1 MNLLTG
7 LYGKLI
13 GAGIAVLLILS
24 AGAYIHHKG
33 AASQKAKDSK
43 VIAALQVE
51 VAGYHAQA
59 EVTARAM
66 QQINAQAEAAQQDAA
81 TQKAYADAALQ
92 QVQIERT
99 TRAKSEAKRAGIV
112 AKVTATPAA
121 DTKLSQ
127 KLVPELAAD
136 Y

>member
-1 MNLLTG
+1 MIST
-7 LYGKLI
+7 LYAKLI
-13 GAGIAVLLILS
+13 GLAAIMLLIVAAGVYVHHQGALS
-24 AGAYIHHKG
+24 
-33 AASQKAKDSK
+33 QQAKDSK

-51 VAGYHAQA
+51 IAGYHAQA
-59 EVTARAM
+59 EVTAIAM
-66 QQINAQAEAAQQDAA
+66 QRINAQAEAAQQDAKM
-81 TQKAYADAALQ
+81 QKAYADAALQ